1 MIVSA
6 SDDDLKN
13 FAREILLTEI
23 GVRATHDFQAIFWIN
38 DTTREIDWVVG
49 YDGFVGKVCQMHVV
63 KTAHKP
69 VPRKLLWAAF
79 DYPFNR
85 AGIEMILGV
94 VNSNNSYAMN
104 FDKHLGFK
112 ELNRLPGMHDDGGDL
127 VLFGMKKEEC
137 RWLKEKKYEVE
148 LVEA

>member
-1 MIVSA
+1 MIISA
-6 SDDDLKN
+6 NDENTLGI
-13 FAREILLTEI
+13 ARQILLDEI
-23 GVRATHDFQAIFWIN
+23 GVRATNDLRAMFWVSNSHQI
-38 DTTREIDWVVG
+38 EWVVG
-49 YDGFVGKVCQMHVV
+49 YDGFIGKVCQMHVV

-94 VNSNNSYAMN
+94 VNSNNEYAMN
-104 FDKHLGFK
+104 FDEHLGFK

-127 VLFGMKKEEC
+127 VLFGMKKAEC
-137 RWLKEKKYEVE
+137 KWVKEKKYEAE
-148 LVEA
+148 LVAA

>member
-1 MIVSA
+1 MIISA
-6 SDDDLKN
+6 NDEHTLGI
-13 FAREILLTEI
+13 ARQILLDEI
-23 GVRATHDFQAIFWIN
+23 GVRATNDLRAMFWVSN
-38 DTTREIDWVVG
+38 DGQIEWVVG
-49 YDGFVGKVCQMHVV
+49 YDGFIGKVCQMHVV

-69 VPRKLLWAAF
+69 APRKMLWAAF

-94 VNSNNSYAMN
+94 VNSNNTYAMN

-127 VLFGMKKEEC
+127 VLFGMKKDEC
-137 RWLKEKKYEVE
+137 KWIKEKKYEAE
-148 LVEA
+148 LVAA